1 MTEHTCRAKNCEAPA
16 DSFMCEL
23 HWGLVPAPFRA
34 AIEASEDPRTSTT
47 TIALAAIDAV
57 AHKESRQQ
65 KRTAKPPAAPTPKP
79 AAKPASKPTRKPV
92 QLELF

>member
-1 MTEHTCRAKNCEAPA
+1 MTEHTCRAKNCDLSA

-23 HWGLVPAPFRA
+23 HWGMVPTPFRA
-34 AIEASEDPRTSTT
+34 AIEASEDPRTCTT

-65 KRTAKPPAAPTPKP
+65 KRTAKQPAAPTPKP
-79 AAKPASKPTRKPV
+79 ARTSARKPTRKPV